1 MGKWVR
7 SVFLVK
13 GNAFFRK
20 GKPSSEE
27 ENPSSEGRSGVGE
40 GKIASEGAGETK
52 EVVSTWQAGN
62 GKNRLGRAECA
73 LAVCQSGNHF
83 LYLLD

>member
-1 MGKWVR
+1 MR

-13 GNAFFRK
+13 GKAFFR
-20 GKPSSEE
+20 
-27 ENPSSEGRSGVGE
+27 RTSGVGE
-40 GKIASEGAGETK
+40 GQTALEGAGK
-52 EVVSTWQAGN
+52 QKKVVSTWQAGN

>member
-1 MGKWVR
+1 MDAVGFSCEGESLLPKDKWR
-7 SVFLVK
+7 
-13 GNAFFRK
+13 
-20 GKPSSEE
+20 
-27 ENPSSEGRSGVGE
+27 GRRANRLGG
-40 GKIASEGAGETK
+40 GGETK
-52 EVVSTWQAGN
+52 KVVSTWQTGN